1 MRESEQAAVLRK
13 TFSGPMST
21 GEVEILQDMK
31 TFIDFAIRNGL
42 SFPMVVASLG
52 HDVNGLARC
61 GFDLVA
67 MRSTGFTPK
76 VTGYRNT
83 TPDDFDESD
92 EQSE

>member
-1 MRESEQAAVLRK
+1 MKESEQAAGLRK

-21 GEVEILQDMK
+21 GEVEILQDMQA
-31 TFIDFAIRNGL
+31 FIDFAIRNGL

-61 GFDLVA
+61 GFDLAA

-92 EQSE
+92 ERSE